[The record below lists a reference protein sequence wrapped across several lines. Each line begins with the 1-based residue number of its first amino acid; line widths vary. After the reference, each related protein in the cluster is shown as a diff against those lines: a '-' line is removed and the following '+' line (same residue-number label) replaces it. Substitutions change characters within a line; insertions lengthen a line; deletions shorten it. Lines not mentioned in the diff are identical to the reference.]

1 MMHGVVVTL
10 GFVAQLAAGT
20 VPPKGAAQAEAWP
33 TPSGQP
39 PAKPVQQPL
48 PQLDASRFD
57 SLTLLNLRAQLEI
70 AVDNGLP
77 TGPLIDRALEGAAR
91 RAGSAKIL
99 QVVRDHM
106 AAMAHARDLLGAK
119 SSTDELNTGA
129 DALKAGIEMRTL
141 TAMRETRPA
150 VGATVVP
157 LTVLTDIVKR
167 GVPEPAARDA
177 VAAIAKMP
185 SSDDALRG
193 LQLTIAKNT
202 IRGPGMAVDA
212 MNRYLR
218 GTISGATP
226 LAAPVSPDRKPN
238 RPPPP

>member
-1 MMHGVVVTL
+1 MMNGVVVAL

-20 VPPKGAAQAEAWP
+20 VPSKGAAPSEALG
-33 TPSGQP
+33 TSSSQP
-39 PAKPVQQPL
+39 PSSTSRQPL

-57 SLTLLNLRAQLEI
+57 TLTLLSLRSQLEI
-70 AVDNGLP
+70 AVENGLP
-77 TGPLIDRALEGAAR
+77 TAPLINLALEGSAR
-91 RAGSAKIL
+91 RAGGAKIL

-106 AAMAHARDLLGAK
+106 AAMSHARDVLGAK
-119 SSTDELNTGA
+119 SSADELDAGA
-129 DALKAGIEMRTL
+129 RALRAGIDMRTL
-141 TAMRETRPA
+141 SSIRDTRQIGGA
-150 VGATVVP
+150 VIP
-157 LTVLTDIVKR
+157 LTVLTDIVGR
-167 GVPEPAARDA
+167 GVPEREARDA

-185 SSDDALRG
+185 TSDEALRG
-193 LQLTIAKNT
+193 LQLTVAKNT

-218 GTISGATP
+218 ATISGANP